1 MSYFRRREAGY
12 FHRLMSGR
20 IIPTILGKGWRFL
33 EIGSPPTFWSLM
45 VGLQLSRHL
54 WVCRLPCWC
63 VTLSLYWGSRSN
75 PGWLDL
81 DPLDSGL
88 CWVLILS
95 KVVPCPLPHVSL
107 VSHEEPANQEG
118 FRGFFWDLLI
128 FSFSNCQSRD
138 WDPCLTVQRMSCN
151 SDTNCLWF

>member
-1 MSYFRRREAGY
+1 MSR
-12 FHRLMSGR
+12 R
-20 IIPTILGKGWRFL
+20 IIPTILGRGWRFP

-45 VGLQLSRHL
+45 VGLQLSWHL
-54 WVCRLPCWC
+54 WVCHLPCWY

-107 VSHEEPANQEG
+107 MSDEEPALNQEG
-118 FRGFFWDLLI
+118 SGSGASSGTCWFSVFLIAKIGTGTLASQYRGCLATLI
-128 FSFSNCQSRD
+128 QI
-138 WDPCLTVQRMSCN
+138 V
-151 SDTNCLWF
+151 LWF